1 MTQGGRMVERLMNR
15 LDLKDEPLPL
25 RPLIEIVDNRRVLI
39 ENHKGVTQYSTQQIC
54 VRLRK
59 GSVCICGEGLHLAVM
74 RKEQL
79 VICGCIRSIF
89 LNGGE
94 IR

>member
-1 MTQGGRMVERLMNR
+1 MKQDRGMVERMMDR

-39 ENHKGVTQYSTQQIC
+39 ENHRGVTQYSTRQIGI
-54 VRLRK
+54 RLRK
-59 GSVCICGEGLHLAVM
+59 GSVCVCGEGLQLAVM
-74 RKEQL
+74 RREQL
-79 VICGCIRSIF
+79 VICGCIRSIV

-94 IR
+94 M

>member
-1 MTQGGRMVERLMNR
+1 MKQSAGMVERLMKS

-59 GSVCICGEGLHLAVM
+59 GSVCICGEGLDLAVV

-79 VICGCIRSIF
+79 VIGGCVRSLH

-94 IR
+94 LP